1 MYATCLFCS
10 AHLGTNEVIEPFPVG
25 RRIAFDA
32 AKGRLWV
39 VCGRCERWNLA
50 PLEERWEAIDACE
63 RSFRATRLRVSTD
76 NVGLARVEEG
86 LELVRIGA
94 ALRPEFAAWRY
105 GDQFGR
111 RRRRHLL
118 LTGAGV
124 TAGVGILIAGPIMGL
139 LAGTSWALMNA
150 ANTVHNVMEGRRVRV
165 RLRVPELAE
174 TLALRRRELQHAA
187 LESGANEEDW
197 SIRIPLPFGDPHD
210 PTQTSQSTK
219 WSDDPLDRSITLS
232 GRSALHAAGQ
242 LLPHLNA
249 KGARRAV
256 VQSAVRMIEEV
267 GEPTRLFVECARRES
282 SAGVVRQDGRVV
294 STINELPIQTRLA
307 LEMASHEETERR
319 AMEGELALL
328 AAAWRDAEE
337 VAAIADQLL
346 VPGEVAQRVAREKIG
361 GDDPPA

>member
-1 MYATCLFCS
+1 L
-10 AHLGTNEVIEPFPVG
+10 
-25 RRIAFDA
+25 
-32 AKGRLWV
+32 
-39 VCGRCERWNLA
+39 
-50 PLEERWEAIDACE
+50 
-63 RSFRATRLRVSTD
+63 RASTD
-76 NVGLARVEEG
+76 NIGLARVQEG

-118 LTGAGV
+118 LTSAGV

-139 LAGTSWALMNA
+139 LAGSSWALMNA

-165 RLRVPELAE
+165 RLRLPEVAG

-187 LESGANEEDW
+187 LESGANDEDW
-197 SIRIPLPFGDPHD
+197 ALRIPLPFGDSHEPAQAS
-210 PTQTSQSTK
+210 PLTK
-219 WSDDPLDRSITLS
+219 WSDDPLDRSITLT
-232 GRSALHAAGQ
+232 GRAALHAAGQ

-267 GEPTRLFVECARRES
+267 GEPTRLFVDCARREAS
-282 SAGVVRQDGRVV
+282 GAARHDGRVV
-294 STINELPIQTRLA
+294 STINELPLQTRLA
-307 LEMASHEETERR
+307 LEMASHEEAERR

-346 VPGEVAQRVAREKIG
+346 VPREVAQRVAREKTG
-361 GDDPPA
+361 ADDPPA